1 MIRKI
6 FVWINTNYS
15 QEKSALTCNLLD
27 SPVRLLLFTTVPLP
41 ATVKAFKLTLY
52 IEYGS
57 RKRIE
62 NIYEC
67 GITFYLER

>member
-1 MIRKI
+1 MIKKI
-6 FVWINTNYS
+6 FVWIHNELQS
-15 QEKSALTCNLLD
+15 EKSALRCNLLD

-62 NIYEC
+62 KH
-67 GITFYLER
+67 